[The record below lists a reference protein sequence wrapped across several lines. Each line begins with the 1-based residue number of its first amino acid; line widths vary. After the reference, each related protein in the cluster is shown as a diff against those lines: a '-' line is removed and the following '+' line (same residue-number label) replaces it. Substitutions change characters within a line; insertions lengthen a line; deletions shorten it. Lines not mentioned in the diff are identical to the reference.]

1 MTLAT
6 ATTTPRSD
14 MSPVQVI
21 VDPLHLDEIPD
32 IMDAM
37 NWHTAAKLMR
47 HWFDMKESYVMT
59 PELDPAKLVLYLY
72 RPIDIM
78 TISSK

>member
-14 MSPVQVI
+14 MSTVQVI

-32 IMDAM
+32 IMAAM
-37 NWHTAAKLMR
+37 N
-47 HWFDMKESYVMT
+47 
-59 PELDPAKLVLYLY
+59 
-72 RPIDIM
+72 
-78 TISSK
+78 